1 MKDKKLEIN
10 EKMRLVKDIIDFEI
24 GLLNLEG
31 EFRLTFERYSP
42 EVHTFYIKEHKDS
55 PKRVT
60 HTDLKHIAERIK
72 NEVNPMWNLGIIVC
86 RPELSF
92 WYKGDDDVFL

>member
-42 EVHTFYIKEHKDS
+42 EVHTFYIKE
-55 PKRVT
+55 
-60 HTDLKHIAERIK
+60 
-72 NEVNPMWNLGIIVC
+72 VNPMWNLGIIVC